1 MAASD
6 GEVGSIAGGAGGSG
20 QGAIEVR
27 PAREADREAVFAFCA
42 HTWEDGDYIPYV
54 WEAWLADTRGVLLVA
69 TVDSEPVGLAH
80 MRMLTDDEVW
90 MEGMRVAPQMRRRGI
105 ARRLQAPLLAAAR
118 ERGARVARLLT
129 GATNYASQELSAAF
143 GFTKVAEVLRYEA
156 PALEEAA
163 SVEAD
168 LEAKEGTET
177 ETGGEAS
184 TVAGEGA
191 AGAAL
196 DVAPGARLTIA
207 GAEDFER
214 IWDWLE
220 HSVLAPLNGGLTF
233 GDWTAR
239 AMTEPLLH
247 AALGEGRVWLLEDW
261 GTIQALAMLEERASY
276 EPGERGHLHI
286 RYMDGASEG
295 IGRLALVLREEAGL
309 RGLASVVIWLP
320 DLLILRDAMAGAGY
334 SNSEGPMWVYAREL

>member
-1 MAASD
+1 MAASGGDAGNGAD
-6 GEVGSIAGGAGGSG
+6 GAG

-54 WEAWLADTRGVLLVA
+54 WEAWLADTRGALLVA
-69 TVDSEPVGLAH
+69 TMDGEPVGLAH
-80 MRMLTDDEVW
+80 MRMLTDDESW
-90 MEGMRVAPQMRRRGI
+90 LEGMRVAPQMRRRGV
-105 ARRLQAPLLAAAR
+105 ARRLQAAVLAAAR
-118 ERGARVARLLT
+118 ERGAPVARLLT
-129 GATNYASQELSAAF
+129 GATNYASQELSTGS
-143 GFTKVAEVLRYEA
+143 GFVKVAEVLRYEA

-163 SVEAD
+163 TVEAD
-168 LEAKEGTET
+168 LEAGESAEA
-177 ETGGEAS
+177 ETGES
-184 TVAGEGA
+184 EGEGA
-191 AGAAL
+191 GGAAL

-220 HSVLAPLNGGLTF
+220 HSALAPLNGGLAF

-239 AMTEPLLH
+239 AMTEPLLQ

-261 GTIQALAMLEERASY
+261 GTIQALAMLEERAGD

-309 RGLASVVIWLP
+309 RGLESVVIWLT

-334 SNSEGPMWVYAREL
+334 TSSEGPMWVYAREL

>member
-1 MAASD
+1 MAANGGD
-6 GEVGSIAGGAGGSG
+6 AGNGAGGAG

-27 PAREADREAVFAFCA
+27 PAREADREAVIAFCA

-54 WEAWLADTRGVLLVA
+54 WEEWLADTQGALLVA
-69 TVDSEPVGLAH
+69 TVDGEPVGLAH
-80 MRMLTDDEVW
+80 MRMLADDEAW
-90 MEGMRVAPQMRRRGI
+90 LEGMRVAPHLRRHGI

-118 ERGARVARLLT
+118 ERGAQVARLLT
-129 GATNYASQELSAAF
+129 GATNYASQELSAGF
-143 GFTKVAEVLRYEA
+143 GFIKVAEVLRYEA
-156 PALEEAA
+156 DALEDAA
-163 SVEAD
+163 AVEAD
-168 LEAKEGTET
+168 LEAEQDTGA
-177 ETGGEAS
+177 ETGAA
-184 TVAGEGA
+184 AGEE
-191 AGAAL
+191 AGDAAL

-220 HSVLAPLNGGLTF
+220 HSALAPLNGGLAF

-247 AALGEGRVWLLEDW
+247 TALGEGRVWLLEDW
-261 GTIQALAMLEERASY
+261 GTIQALAVLEERASD
-276 EPGERGHLHI
+276 EPGVRGHLHI

-309 RGLASVVIWLP
+309 RGLGSVVIWLP

-334 SNSEGPMWVYAREL
+334 NSSEGPLWVYAREL